1 MNKTKQNKSKEMER
15 LRKERK
21 SLKRIKEKKTK
32 EMERFRK
39 ERKSLK
45 KKSWLA
51 VMDFFKSCLIA
62 NFKVKR
68 KERKL
73 SGF

>member
-39 ERKSLK
+39 ERK
-45 KKSWLA
+45 
-51 VMDFFKSCLIA
+51 V
-62 NFKVKR
+62 
-68 KERKL
+68 
-73 SGF
+73 

>member
-1 MNKTKQNKSKEMER
+1 MKRYRKGKKKFEMNKTKQNKSKEMER

-51 VMDFFKSCLIA
+51 VMDFFKSC
-62 NFKVKR
+62 
-68 KERKL
+68 
-73 SGF
+73 